1 MNVWSPEIECADR
14 EMLQLLQSER
24 LRKTVRRCYENV
36 PHYRRAFDAV
46 GLLPGDI
53 RSVKDLAR
61 IPFTVKDDL
70 RDNYPCGL
78 FAAPMTDVV
87 RIHASSG
94 TTGKCIIVGYT
105 RADLDVWAEAMA
117 RTFSA
122 GGVGTDDV
130 IQIAYGYGLFTG
142 GLGAHYG
149 AEKVGA
155 TVVPVSGGNTK
166 RQIVFLRDLGVTALA
181 CTPSFA
187 AYLAETVRECGVDA
201 GSLPLRVGFFGAEP
215 WSEGLRRE
223 IEAGLGIKALDI
235 YGLSE
240 IIGPGVAYEC
250 PEQCGLH
257 VCEDHFIPEI
267 IDPVTGEVLPPGQ
280 AGELVFTTITKE
292 AAPVLRYRTRDLSR
306 LVTDRCPCGRTVVR
320 IERLLGRTD
329 DMLIIRGVNVFPS
342 QIEAALLDIGYVE
355 PHYMLVVDRK
365 AHKMDEVEVWVE
377 VSESV
382 FNDEIRRV
390 ESLERAIRQSI
401 VNTLGISVGVKLVE
415 PRTIPRSEGKAKRV
429 VDRREL

>member
-1 MNVWSPEIECADR
+1 VNVWSPEIECADR

-36 PHYRRAFDAV
+36 PHYRRAFDAI

-53 RSVKDLAR
+53 RTVEDLAR

-78 FAAPMTDVV
+78 FAVPMTDVV
-87 RIHASSG
+87 RLHASSG

-105 RADLDVWAEAMA
+105 RSDLDVWAEAMA

-149 AEKVGA
+149 AERVGA
-155 TVVPVSGGNTK
+155 TVVPVSGGNTR
-166 RQIVFLRDLGVTALA
+166 RQVVFLQDLGVTALA

-187 AYLAETVRECGVDA
+187 AYLAETMKECGVDA
-201 GSLPLRVGFFGAEP
+201 KSLPLRVGFFGAEP

-223 IEAGLGIKALDI
+223 IETGLDIKALDI

-257 VCEDHFIPEI
+257 VCEDHFIPEV
-267 IDPVTGEVLPPGQ
+267 IDPATGEVLPPGEV
-280 AGELVFTTITKE
+280 GELVFTTITKE

-306 LVTDRCPCGRTVVR
+306 LVTDKCECGRTVVR

-329 DMLIIRGVNVFPS
+329 DMLIVRGVNVFPS
-342 QIEAALLDIGYVE
+342 QIEAALLEIGYVE
-355 PHYMLVVDRK
+355 PHYLLVVDRQ
-365 AHKMDEVEVWVE
+365 AHRMDEVEVWVE

-382 FNDEIRRV
+382 FNDEVRQV
-390 ESLERAIRQSI
+390 ESLERTIRQSI

>member
-36 PHYRRAFDAV
+36 PHYRRAFDAI

-53 RSVKDLAR
+53 RTVEDLAR

-78 FAAPMTDVV
+78 FAVPMTDVV
-87 RIHASSG
+87 RLHASSG

-105 RADLDVWAEAMA
+105 RSDLDVWAEAMA

-149 AEKVGA
+149 AERVGA
-155 TVVPVSGGNTK
+155 TVVPVSGGNTR
-166 RQIVFLRDLGVTALA
+166 RQVVFLQDLGVTALA

-187 AYLAETVRECGVDA
+187 AYLAETMKECGVDA
-201 GSLPLRVGFFGAEP
+201 KSLPLRVGFFGAEP

-223 IEAGLGIKALDI
+223 IETGLDIKALDI

-257 VCEDHFIPEI
+257 VCEDHFIPEV
-267 IDPVTGEVLPPGQ
+267 IDPATGEVLPPGEV
-280 AGELVFTTITKE
+280 GELVFTTITKE

-306 LVTDRCPCGRTVVR
+306 LVTDKCECGRTVVR

-329 DMLIIRGVNVFPS
+329 DMLIVRGVNVFPS
-342 QIEAALLDIGYVE
+342 QIEAALLEIGYVE
-355 PHYMLVVDRK
+355 PHYLLVVDRQ
-365 AHKMDEVEVWVE
+365 AHRMDEVEVWVE

-382 FNDEIRRV
+382 FNDEVRQV
-390 ESLERAIRQSI
+390 ESLERTIRQSI

>member
-1 MNVWSPEIECADR
+1 
-14 EMLQLLQSER
+14 MLQLLQSER

-36 PHYRRAFDAV
+36 PHYRRAFDAI

-53 RSVKDLAR
+53 RTVEDLAR

-78 FAAPMTDVV
+78 FAVPMTDVV
-87 RIHASSG
+87 RLHASSG

-105 RADLDVWAEAMA
+105 RSDLDVWAEAMA

-149 AEKVGA
+149 AERVGA
-155 TVVPVSGGNTK
+155 TVVPVSGGNTR
-166 RQIVFLRDLGVTALA
+166 RQVVFLQDLGVTALA

-187 AYLAETVRECGVDA
+187 AYLAETMKECGVDA
-201 GSLPLRVGFFGAEP
+201 KSLPLRVGFFGAEP

-223 IEAGLGIKALDI
+223 IETGLDIKALDI

-257 VCEDHFIPEI
+257 VCEDHFIPEV
-267 IDPVTGEVLPPGQ
+267 IDPATGEVLPPGEV
-280 AGELVFTTITKE
+280 GELVFTTITKE

-306 LVTDRCPCGRTVVR
+306 LVTDKCECGRTVVR

-329 DMLIIRGVNVFPS
+329 DMLIVRGVNVFPS
-342 QIEAALLDIGYVE
+342 QIEAALLEIGYVE
-355 PHYMLVVDRK
+355 PHYLLVVDRQ
-365 AHKMDEVEVWVE
+365 AHRMDEVEVWVE

-382 FNDEIRRV
+382 FNDEVRQV
-390 ESLERAIRQSI
+390 ESLERTIRQSI